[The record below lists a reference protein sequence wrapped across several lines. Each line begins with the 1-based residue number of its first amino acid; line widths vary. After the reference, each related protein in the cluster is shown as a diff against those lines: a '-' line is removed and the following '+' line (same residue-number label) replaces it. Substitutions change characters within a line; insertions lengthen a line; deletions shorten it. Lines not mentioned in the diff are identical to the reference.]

1 MSFQFPCCPCAG
13 ALCAKHTRNTR
24 NTKRQSP
31 CAILARDP
39 SPYVRKPRNLSTKR
53 NHNSWIAHPHPRD
66 VRAHSHAYART
77 RPRLRPALRRNARAI
92 YTTNTSRARETP
104 SARTRDADAREI
116 AISPARSSAN
126 PSASVGPSPSVRA
139 LATTRTRDRARESK
153 RRNVLCVMHLRRRR
167 AVALH
172 GRGAVV
178 CDARARRPI
187 APRLGGVRRT
197 CAFVA
202 FAACHRKTLCV
213 DGCAFHR
220 SMPRSTSPRVA
231 FFACTSSRG
240 AD

>member
-1 MSFQFPCCPCAG
+1 MDCPSTPHATCARIPTPMRARDHVYAPHSG
-13 ALCAKHTRNTR
+13 ATRAR
-24 NTKRQSP
+24 YISP
-31 CAILARDP
+31 THHARERRHPRARATLARARSRSHPRGPRDP
-39 SPYVRKPRNLSTKR
+39 SR
-53 NHNSWIAHPHPRD
+53 AHP
-66 VRAHSHAYART
+66 
-77 RPRLRPALRRNARAI
+77 
-92 YTTNTSRARETP
+92 
-104 SARTRDADAREI
+104 
-116 AISPARSSAN
+116 
-126 PSASVGPSPSVRA
+126 SVGISPSVRA

-202 FAACHRKTLCV
+202 FAACRRKTLCI

-220 SMPRSTSPRVA
+220 SRHRSTSPRAA